1 MKKEI
6 TVGQLVSAAVTVLI
20 AMFAGWMS
28 INNKVAT
35 LEEKNRTF
43 EHQLYNL
50 QLSMDKKYDRI
61 DDKLDKITNAVYEKK

>member
-61 DDKLDKITNAVYEKK
+61 DDKLDNITNAVYEKK